1 MTVQINLKRTVLDRE
16 IVIKPLIELSKL
28 KRKGKLEEL
37 RTGITGQNQNNVDIQ
52 LEREAIDAP

>member
-28 KRKGKLEEL
+28 KPKGKLEEL